1 MMRNYIKNFNRQDLI
16 DLIVSAVLIGIA
28 FQILFIVQGL

>member
-1 MMRNYIKNFNRQDLI
+1 MRNYIKNFNRQDLI

-28 FQILFIVQGL
+28 FQVLFIVQGL

>member
-1 MMRNYIKNFNRQDLI
+1 MKNYIKNFNRQDLI

>member
-1 MMRNYIKNFNRQDLI
+1 MRNYIKNFNRQDLI

>member
-28 FQILFIVQGL
+28 FQVLFIVQGL

>member
-1 MMRNYIKNFNRQDLI
+1 MRDYIKNFNRQDLI